1 MVNRST
7 LHGSYPNQSPGARI
21 TMVIGF
27 HKRDS
32 AIGSRATNVHAFK
45 STRGGQTKDI
55 TYTKNDVLHRARMI
69 PIAIDARRQYYPHE
83 VPYDYQGSYLG
94 KGVWNEQVRSE
105 ISEPDNE
112 YWQRDIT
119 L

>member
-1 MVNRST
+1 
-7 LHGSYPNQSPGARI
+7 
-21 TMVIGF
+21 
-27 HKRDS
+27 
-32 AIGSRATNVHAFK
+32 
-45 STRGGQTKDI
+45 
-55 TYTKNDVLHRARMI
+55 MI